1 MNVKTSLFM
10 RGYLQTI
17 NNLNPIFMKQIFKLR
32 ETKKNVR
39 GKYQLNLNIPNY
51 NQVTL
56 GKKSLRIFGPK
67 IWSSLPYHIK
77 SSITLKSLKT
87 VIKNW
92 DGVNC
97 NCVICKKL

>member
-10 RGYLQTI
+10 CGYLQTI

-39 GKYQLNLNIPNY
+39 EKYRLNLNIPNY

-67 IWSSLPYHIK
+67 IWSSLPYQIK
-77 SSITLKSLKT
+77 SSITLKSL
-87 VIKNW
+87 KNW

>member
-1 MNVKTSLFM
+1 MLRLRFLCVDICK
-10 RGYLQTI
+10 TI

-39 GKYQLNLNIPNY
+39 EKYRLNLNIPNC

-56 GKKSLRIFGPK
+56 GKKSLRIFGQK

-77 SSITLKSLKT
+77 PSINLKSLKT
-87 VIKNW
+87 YQ
-92 DGVNC
+92 
-97 NCVICKKL
+97 KLGRC

>member
-56 GKKSLRIFGPK
+56 GKKSLRIFGSK
-67 IWSSLPYHIK
+67 I
-77 SSITLKSLKT
+77 
-87 VIKNW
+87 
-92 DGVNC
+92 
-97 NCVICKKL
+97 

>member
-17 NNLNPIFMKQIFKLR
+17 NNLNPIFMKKIFKLR

-77 SSITLKSLKT
+77 SSITLKSLK
-87 VIKNW
+87 NW

>member
-39 GKYQLNLNIPNY
+39 EKYRLNLNIPNY

-56 GKKSLRIFGPK
+56 GKKSLRIFGSK
-67 IWSSLPYHIK
+67 I
-77 SSITLKSLKT
+77 
-87 VIKNW
+87 
-92 DGVNC
+92 
-97 NCVICKKL
+97 

>member
-39 GKYQLNLNIPNY
+39 EKYRLNLNIPNY

-77 SSITLKSLKT
+77 SSITLKSLK
-87 VIKNW
+87 NW